1 MQQKV
6 LVGVFMYDIA
16 IIGGGAAGMFA
27 AICIKLKNKNLKV
40 IILDGEKR
48 LGKKLLATGNGRCN
62 LSNENISA
70 DKYYSS
76 SKNFIKKALENVRP
90 SEVLD
95 IWHSLGLLTRS
106 DSVGRIYPYS
116 MSANS
121 VLDVL
126 LSSINHLDIKVL
138 TEFKVKDIFSD
149 EKAVK
154 VSSENKN
161 TILAKKAVLSCGGA
175 SLPSSGSD
183 GSSCELAK
191 KLGLKVKP
199 YKAALAKLY
208 SHSPILQSLAGIRID
223 AVAKLI
229 VDNKEIMQE
238 KGQVQFTKDG
248 LSGICIFNLSVLA
261 NLYPNDKKYISLNLM
276 PEYTKEQVIKF
287 LNKNKKIYQHEKMCD
302 ILQGIFVK
310 RISQAL
316 VKTSGIQ
323 KNKYCCD
330 ISKDEILSLA
340 SNIIDF
346 RFYISK
352 LAHINDAQVSFGGVE
367 VSQVDYSSMRCKDIK
382 NIYICGEMLDVVGFC
397 GGYNLHWAWL
407 SAILAAKDITS

>member
-1 MQQKV
+1 
-6 LVGVFMYDIA
+6 MYDIA

-27 AICIKLKNKNLKV
+27 AICIKLQNKNLKV
-40 IILDGEKR
+40 IILDGQKR

-62 LSNENISA
+62 LSNECISV

-76 SKNFIKKALENVRP
+76 SKNFIKKALENIRQG
-90 SEVLD
+90 EVLD
-95 IWHSLGLLTRS
+95 MWHSLGLLTKS
-106 DSVGRIYPYS
+106 DTTGRIYPYS

-126 LSSINHLDIKVL
+126 LSSIKHLDIKVL
-138 TEFKVKDIFSD
+138 TEFKVKDIFSNGK
-149 EKAVK
+149 EVK
-154 VSSENKN
+154 ILSENN
-161 TILAKKAVLSCGGA
+161 NAILARKAILSCGGA

-183 GSSCELAK
+183 GSGCELAK
-191 KLGLKVKP
+191 KLGLKVTS

-208 SHSPILQSLAGIRID
+208 SDSRLLQSLAGIRID

-229 VDNKEIMQE
+229 VDNKEIMKE

-261 NLYPNDKKYISLNLM
+261 NLHPNNKKYISLNLM
-276 PEYTKEQVIKF
+276 PEYTKEQVIEF
-287 LNKNKKIYQHEKMCD
+287 LNKNKKIYKDEKICD

-310 RISQAL
+310 RISQVL
-316 VKTSGIQ
+316 VKTSEIQ
-323 KNKYCCD
+323 RDKYCRD
-330 ISKDEILSLA
+330 INKDEILSLA

-352 LAHINDAQVSFGGVE
+352 VAHINDAQVSLGGVE
-367 VSQVDYSSMRCKDIK
+367 VSQVDYSSMRCKDIE
-382 NIYICGEMLDVVGFC
+382 NIYICGEMLDIVGFC